1 MDDKGNILG
10 ILSVGNDITDL
21 KRTETELKRSR
32 DELEIRVKE
41 RTAELEKVNK
51 FLLNE
56 IEARKRAEKEII
68 ESEEMFRTLAE
79 TSPVAIFFHRGVSFI
94 YANPAAE
101 KILGRSLDEIE
112 KMNFWELFAP
122 EYQQMIK
129 ERGLA
134 RLRGENPP
142 ARYEVRLQ
150 TETEKWMEITSK
162 RLMYKGN
169 PAILT
174 IGLDVTQ
181 YKQTLTAL
189 NESKVEAELYVD
201 LMSHDIININQIG
214 AGNLELLADDLVL
227 NELEKE
233 RLSKAV
239 LAFKSSSQ
247 LIDNVKKLRKAKK
260 CELNMEKQDIGP
272 ILDKVKNNYLAVPGR
287 EVTINLEPV
296 RGLYVCADQMLYDV
310 FSNIVDNSIKH
321 SKGNIE
327 INIHVDSVEVENKMA
342 YRIMFEDNGPG
353 INPDLQKRIFN
364 RMFYDRGIMRGKGL
378 GLYLVKVLVGCFH
391 GDVSVEDRVQGDRSK
406 GTRFVVM
413 LPAVEK

>member
-1 MDDKGNILG
+1 
-10 ILSVGNDITDL
+10 
-21 KRTETELKRSR
+21 
-32 DELEIRVKE
+32 
-41 RTAELEKVNK
+41 VNTK
-51 FLLNE
+51 
-56 IEARKRAEKEII
+56 
-68 ESEEMFRTLAE
+68 
-79 TSPVAIFFHRGVSFI
+79 
-94 YANPAAE
+94 
-101 KILGRSLDEIE
+101 

-162 RLMYKGN
+162 RVTYKGN

-214 AGNLELLADDLVL
+214 TGNLELLADDLVL

-239 LAFKSSSQ
+239 QAFKSSSQ

-260 CELNMEKQDIGP
+260 CELNMEKLDIGP
-272 ILDKVKNNYLAVPGR
+272 IR
-287 EVTINLEPV
+287 
-296 RGLYVCADQMLYDV
+296 
-310 FSNIVDNSIKH
+310 
-321 SKGNIE
+321 
-327 INIHVDSVEVENKMA
+327 
-342 YRIMFEDNGPG
+342 
-353 INPDLQKRIFN
+353 
-364 RMFYDRGIMRGKGL
+364 
-378 GLYLVKVLVGCFH
+378 
-391 GDVSVEDRVQGDRSK
+391 
-406 GTRFVVM
+406 
-413 LPAVEK
+413 